1 MAKRCPRPNDGRRW
15 EAVMAANGNHATR
28 ATGPRCIALVGPF
41 QSGKTTLLEAILAR
55 TGAVARQGN
64 VEAGN
69 TVGDASKEARDH
81 RMSVEL
87 TVATTNFMGDPY
99 TFLDCPGSVE
109 FAHDM
114 RAVLPAIDA
123 AVVVCEMDEKKVA
136 QLQLILRE
144 LEEQK
149 IPRLLFLNKIDKADA
164 GVHDVLNLLQGAS
177 RTKLILRQIPT
188 FSGEIISGFVDLALE
203 RAFVYKEHAPS
214 EVVALDG
221 DVADREKTAR
231 FSMLET
237 LADHDDELM
246 EQLLED
252 LKQPG
257 DKVFDDLTRELREGL
272 VCPVLMGTATRANG
286 VLRLLKALR
295 HESPG
300 IAETAKRL
308 GVKPAGMD
316 AVAYVLKTQNTT
328 HGGKMSIVRMLAGQ
342 AGDGTTFVSGDDEAG
357 SVAGV
362 FKLVGQ
368 TTEKRGPAAV
378 GETVGFAKLDKA
390 KTGDTLTA
398 GKQPHP
404 PLARIEPYP
413 PVLAIAISAKERK
426 DDVKLGQ
433 ALNKLAEEDPSIT
446 VVHNPETH
454 EVVLWGQGEMH
465 LRVATERLS
474 DRYGVAIERRQPT
487 VGYRETSRK
496 GIVQRGRHKKQSGG
510 HGQYGDVVLEIKPMP
525 RGSGFAFEE
534 KITGGVVP
542 RNYIPSVEEG
552 VIDALKHG
560 PLGFPVVDLHVA
572 LIDGSYHTVDSSDM
586 AFRTAGRIGVAEG
599 LPQCQPVLLEPI
611 HLVEIVCPNEATA
624 KINALMSSRRGQ
636 ILGFDTREGWD
647 GWDMVRA
654 KMPEA
659 EIGDLIVEIRSAT
672 AGAGTFTF
680 KFDHMAELT
689 GRTADQI
696 IAARRAAASA
706 GAGQIAQTFCS
717 PNTAA
722 VSARTLR
729 VSAASSINECP

>member
-1 MAKRCPRPNDGRRW
+1 MAT
-15 EAVMAANGNHATR
+15 NGGNGTR
-28 ATGPRCIALVGPF
+28 AVGPRCVALVGPF

-55 TGAVARQGN
+55 TGAIARQGTI
-64 VEAGN
+64 EAGN
-69 TVGDASKEARDH
+69 TVGDASKEARHH
-81 RMSVEL
+81 RMSVEV
-87 TVATTNFMGDPY
+87 TVATTNFMGDNY

-109 FAHDM
+109 FVHDM

-123 AVVVCEMDEKKVA
+123 AVVVCEMDEKKIP

-144 LEEQK
+144 LEDWK
-149 IPRLLFLNKIDKADA
+149 IPRILFVNKIDKADA
-164 GVHDVLNLLQGAS
+164 AVRDVLHLLQPAS

-188 FSGEIISGFVDLALE
+188 FSGDIISGFVDLALE
-203 RAFVYKEHAPS
+203 RAFVYKEYAPS
-214 EVVALDG
+214 QVVPLEG
-221 DVADREKTAR
+221 DAADLEKTAR

-252 LKQPG
+252 IQPPR
-257 DKVFDDLTRELREGL
+257 DKVFDDLTRELRDGL
-272 VCPVLMGTATRANG
+272 VCPVLMGTAARANG

-300 IAETAKRL
+300 PADTAKRL
-308 GVKPAGMD
+308 GVKQGSDP
-316 AVAYVLKTQNTT
+316 VAYVLKTLHTT

-342 AGDGTTFVSGDDEAG
+342 AGDGVTFLTGDNEAG
-357 SVAGV
+357 RVAGV
-362 FKLVGQ
+362 FKVLGQ
-368 TTEKRGPAAV
+368 SNEKRGPAAV
-378 GETVGFAKLDKA
+378 GETVAFAKLEKA
-390 KTGDTLTA
+390 KTDDTLSA

-404 PLARIEPYP
+404 PLPKVAPYP
-413 PVLAIAISAKERK
+413 PVLAIAITAKERK

-433 ALNKLAEEDPSIT
+433 ALTKLADEDPSIT
-446 VVHNPETH
+446 IVHNPETH

-474 DRYGVAIERRQPT
+474 DHYGVAIERRTPS
-487 VGYRETSRK
+487 VGYRETIRK
-496 GIVQRGRHKKQSGG
+496 SITQRGRHKKQSGG
-510 HGQYGDVVLEIKPMP
+510 HGQYGDVVLEIKPLP
-525 RGSGFAFEE
+525 RGTGFTFQER
-534 KITGGVVP
+534 ITGGVVP

-560 PLGFPVVDLHVA
+560 PLGFPVVDLCVA

-586 AFRTAGRIGVAEG
+586 AFRTAGRIGITEG

-647 GWDMVRA
+647 GWDVVRA

-659 EIGDLIVEIRSAT
+659 EVGDLIVEIRSAT

-696 IAARRAAASA
+696 VAARRAA
-706 GAGQIAQTFCS
+706 
-717 PNTAA
+717 
-722 VSARTLR
+722 
-729 VSAASSINECP
+729 E

>member
-1 MAKRCPRPNDGRRW
+1 MAGN
-15 EAVMAANGNHATR
+15 ANTATR
-28 ATGPRCIALVGPF
+28 ATGPRCVALVGPF

-55 TGAVARQGN
+55 TGAIQRQGS
-64 VEAGN
+64 VDAGSS
-69 TVGDASKEARDH
+69 VGDGSHEARHH

-87 TVATTNFMGDPY
+87 SVATTNFMGDSY

-114 RAVLPAIDA
+114 RAVLPALDA
-123 AVVVCEMDEKKVA
+123 AVVVCEMDEKKVP

-144 LEEQK
+144 LEDRK
-149 IPRLLFLNKIDKADA
+149 IPRVLFLNKIDKADA
-164 GVHDVLNLLQGAS
+164 GVHDVLKLLQPAS

-188 FSGEIISGFVDLALE
+188 FSGDIISGFVDLALE

-214 EVVALDG
+214 EVVALEG
-221 DVADREKTAR
+221 DAADRKKTAR

-252 LKQPG
+252 IEPPR

-308 GVKPAGMD
+308 GVKAGAD

-328 HGGKMSIVRMLAGQ
+328 HGGKMSIARVLAGQ
-342 AGDGTTFVSGDDEAG
+342 AGDGTTFASPDAEAG
-357 SVAGV
+357 RVAGV

-368 TTEKRGPAAV
+368 SSEKRGPATI
-378 GETVGFAKLDKA
+378 GETVAFAKLDKA
-390 KTGDTLTA
+390 KTGETLTA
-398 GKQPHP
+398 GKQPHAAV
-404 PLARIEPYP
+404 ARIEPYP
-413 PVLAIAISAKERK
+413 PVLAIAISARERK

-433 ALNKLAEEDPSIT
+433 ALSKLAEEDPSIII
-446 VVHNPETH
+446 VHNPETH

-465 LRVATERLS
+465 LRVTTEKLS
-474 DRYGVAIERRQPT
+474 DRYGVSVERRQPS
-487 VGYRETSRK
+487 VGYRETIRK
-496 GIVQRGRHKKQSGG
+496 GVVQRGRHKKQSGG
-510 HGQYGDVVLEIKPMP
+510 HGQYGDVMLDIKPMP
-525 RGSGFAFEE
+525 RGTGFSFED

-552 VIDALKHG
+552 VVDALKHG

-586 AFRTAGRIGVAEG
+586 AFRTAGRIGISEG

-624 KINALMSSRRGQ
+624 KINALLSGRRGQ

-647 GWDMVRA
+647 GWDVVRA

-696 IAARRAAASA
+696 VAARRAA
-706 GAGQIAQTFCS
+706 
-717 PNTAA
+717 
-722 VSARTLR
+722 
-729 VSAASSINECP
+729 E

>member
-1 MAKRCPRPNDGRRW
+1 
-15 EAVMAANGNHATR
+15 MAANANGSTR
-28 ATGPRCIALVGPF
+28 TTGPRCVSLVGPF
-41 QSGKTTLLEAILAR
+41 QSGKTTLLEAILTRA
-55 TGAVARQGN
+55 GVIQRQGTI
-64 VEAGN
+64 EAGN
-69 TVGDASKEARDH
+69 TVGDASKEARHH

-87 TVATTNFMGDPY
+87 SVATANFMGDSY

-109 FAHDM
+109 FVHDM
-114 RAVLPAIDA
+114 RAVLPAVDV
-123 AVVVCEMDEKKVA
+123 AVVVCEMDEKKIP

-144 LEEQK
+144 LEDQK
-149 IPRLLFLNKIDKADA
+149 IPRILFLNKIDKANA
-164 GVHDVLNLLQGAS
+164 GVHDALKLLQGAS
-177 RTKLILRQIPT
+177 RTKLVLRQIPT
-188 FSGEIISGFVDLALE
+188 FSGDLITGFVDLALE
-203 RAFVYKEHAPS
+203 RAFVYKEHAAS
-214 EVVALDG
+214 AVVPLEG
-221 DVADREKTAR
+221 DAVDREKTAR

-252 LKQPG
+252 IQPPR

-272 VCPVLMGTATRANG
+272 VCPVLMGTAARTNG

-300 IAETAKRL
+300 IAETGKRL
-308 GVKPAGMD
+308 GVKPGAE
-316 AVAYVLKTQNTT
+316 AVAYVLKTLNTT
-328 HGGKMSIVRMLAGQ
+328 HGGKMSIARMLAGQ
-342 AGDGTTFVSGDDEAG
+342 AGDGTTLLSGDDEAG
-357 SVAGV
+357 RIAGV

-368 TTEKRGPAAV
+368 STEKRGPAAI
-378 GETVGFAKLDKA
+378 GETVAFAKLDKA
-390 KTGDTLTA
+390 RTGDTLTA

-404 PLARIEPYP
+404 PVAKIEPYP

-446 VVHNPETH
+446 IVHNPETH

-465 LRVATERLS
+465 LRVATERLG
-474 DRYGVAIERRQPT
+474 DRYGVAIERRQPS
-487 VGYRETSRK
+487 VGYRETIRK
-496 GIVQRGRHKKQSGG
+496 GVVQRGRHKKQSGG
-510 HGQYGDVVLEIKPMP
+510 HGQYGDVVLEIKPLP

-534 KITGGVVP
+534 RITGGVVP

-560 PLGFPVVDLHVA
+560 PLGFPVVDLTVA

-586 AFRTAGRIGVAEG
+586 AFRTAGRIGIAEG

-624 KINALMSSRRGQ
+624 KINALMSGRRGQ
-636 ILGFDTREGWD
+636 ILGFDTRDGWD
-647 GWDMVRA
+647 GWDVVRA

-696 IAARRAAASA
+696 VAARRAA
-706 GAGQIAQTFCS
+706 
-717 PNTAA
+717 
-722 VSARTLR
+722 
-729 VSAASSINECP
+729 E

>member
-1 MAKRCPRPNDGRRW
+1 
-15 EAVMAANGNHATR
+15 MAANANGGTR
-28 ATGPRCIALVGPF
+28 ATGPRCVALVGPF

-55 TGAVARQGN
+55 TGVIQRQGTI
-64 VEAGN
+64 EAGN
-69 TVGDASKEARDH
+69 TVGDASKEARHH

-87 TVATTNFMGDPY
+87 SVATTNFMGDTY

-109 FAHDM
+109 FVHDM

-123 AVVVCEMDEKKVA
+123 AVVVCELDEKKVP

-144 LEEQK
+144 LEDRK
-149 IPRLLFLNKIDKADA
+149 TPRILFLNKIDKADA
-164 GVHDVLNLLQGAS
+164 AVHDVLRLLQDAS
-177 RTKLILRQIPT
+177 RTKLVLRQIPT
-188 FSGEIISGFVDLALE
+188 FSGEIVTGFVDLALE

-214 EVVALDG
+214 QVIPLEG
-221 DVADREKTAR
+221 DAVDREKTAR

-252 LKQPG
+252 IQPPR
-257 DKVFDDLTRELREGL
+257 DKVFDDLTRELRDGL

-286 VLRLLKALR
+286 ILRLLKALR

-300 IAETAKRL
+300 AAETAKRL
-308 GVKPAGMD
+308 GVKGGAD
-316 AVAYVLKTQNTT
+316 AVAYVVKTLNTT
-328 HGGKMSIVRMLAGQ
+328 HGGKMSIARVLGGQ
-342 AGDGTTFVSGDDEAG
+342 AGDGTTLLAGDDEAG
-357 SVAGV
+357 RVAGV

-487 VGYRETSRK
+487 VGYRETIRK

-586 AFRTAGRIGVAEG
+586 AFRTAGRIGIAEG

-624 KINALMSSRRGQ
+624 KINALMSGRRGQ
-636 ILGFDTREGWD
+636 ILGFDTREGWE
-647 GWDMVRA
+647 GWDVVRA

-659 EIGDLIVEIRSAT
+659 EVGDLIVEIRSAT

-696 IAARRAAASA
+696 VAARRAA
-706 GAGQIAQTFCS
+706 
-717 PNTAA
+717 
-722 VSARTLR
+722 
-729 VSAASSINECP
+729 E